1 MMVVDGY
8 DTQDVE
14 KQVNELNEKITTLEK
29 TNEEL
34 NNKLNQRDAELK
46 ICYVNIALLVVVIVL
61 MVAFKIVKK
70 VIKKAN

>member
-8 DTQDVE
+8 NTQDVE

-29 TNEEL
+29 SNEEL

-46 ICYVNIALLVVVIVL
+46 ICYVNIALLVIVIILIVV
-61 MVAFKIVKK
+61 FKIVKN
-70 VIKKAN
+70 IKKAN

>member
-1 MMVVDGY
+1 MNVVDVF

-29 TNEEL
+29 SNEEL

-46 ICYVNIALLVVVIVL
+46 ICYVNIALLVIVIIL
-61 MVAFKIVKK
+61 IVAFKIVKN
-70 VIKKAN
+70 IKKAN